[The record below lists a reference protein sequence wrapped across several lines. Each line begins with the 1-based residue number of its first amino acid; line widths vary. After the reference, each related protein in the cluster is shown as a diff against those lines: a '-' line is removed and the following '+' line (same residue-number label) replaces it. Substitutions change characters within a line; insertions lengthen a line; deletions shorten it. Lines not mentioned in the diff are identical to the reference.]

1 MTDQTAYLNLV
12 LEKLKERIAKLNL
25 SLEEGAKE
33 VEDMHEYYWENYTEM
48 DQYGYEDYDN
58 QQALLNQLNTNQQQ
72 MHLKHRFQ
80 KMLDSPFFGR
90 VDFCYDGEDVAE
102 SFYIGIGNFAERTGQ
117 TPLVYDWRAPVSG
130 LFYDFDKG
138 EAWYEAPGGRMDGE
152 IVSKWQYKIKNG
164 KMVYAFESDVKI
176 DDDILKAEL
185 GANGDVQLKNIVRT
199 IQKEQNAIIR
209 NTSDR
214 ILVIQGVAGS
224 GKTSV
229 ALHRIAYLLYHDRKN
244 LKSSNILILSPNGVF
259 SDYISHILP
268 ELGEENIQEMS
279 FDLFAYRELKDVV
292 PDCEDR
298 YDMIERNLV
307 QPKERGRYWE
317 KQSPDF
323 LNQMEGYLMELEDSL
338 MDIRDFTYRNYE
350 IKASRILLL
359 FYTRFLEIPLL
370 SRMDAVREYVVDDYE
385 TLAGRDLNEE
395 EQQYFY
401 EQFMAMYET
410 RDIYVLYSRFLE
422 SIGMEA
428 PPCIGYEKRMLRYED
443 VYPVLYLKYR
453 LLQPAKRASVK
464 HLVIDE
470 MQDYT
475 PMQYQIMAMLFPCKM
490 TILGDKAQTMD
501 EKQQDVLQFLPGIL
515 GKKLRTIAMNKS
527 YRNTVE
533 IATYAADLTGI
544 TDLELF
550 ERHGKPV
557 VEETLFS
564 QQEAVEKIAA
574 DLRVRPDGYETA
586 AVLTMT
592 DQEAWEITK
601 TMKER
606 LGEDSVTYMNKDSS
620 HFQKGITVTTFYLAK
635 GLEFD
640 QVFTIWGRQPEDA
653 LIRQAKYICA
663 TRALHEL
670 YMYEMKGKKGG

>member
-1 MTDQTAYLNLV
+1 M
-12 LEKLKERIAKLNL
+12 
-25 SLEEGAKE
+25 
-33 VEDMHEYYWENYTEM
+33 
-48 DQYGYEDYDN
+48 
-58 QQALLNQLNTNQQQ
+58 
-72 MHLKHRFQ
+72 
-80 KMLDSPFFGR
+80 
-90 VDFCYDGEDVAE
+90 
-102 SFYIGIGNFAERTGQ
+102 
-117 TPLVYDWRAPVSG
+117 
-130 LFYDFDKG
+130 
-138 EAWYEAPGGRMDGE
+138 
-152 IVSKWQYKIKNG
+152 
-164 KMVYAFESDVKI
+164 
-176 DDDILKAEL
+176 
-185 GANGDVQLKNIVRT
+185 
-199 IQKEQNAIIR
+199 
-209 NTSDR
+209 
-214 ILVIQGVAGS
+214 
-224 GKTSV
+224 

-279 FDLFAYRELKDVV
+279 FDLFAYRELKDVA

-298 YDMIERNLV
+298 YDMIERNLAH
-307 QPKERGRYWE
+307 PKERGRYWE

-350 IKASRILLL
+350 IKASRILTL

-401 EQFMAMYET
+401 DQFMAMYET

-422 SIGMEA
+422 SIGMR
-428 PPCIGYEKRMLRYED
+428 PLPRVWYEKRMLRYED

-453 LLQPAKRASVK
+453 LVQPTKRAGVK

-475 PMQYQIMAMLFPCKM
+475 PMQYQILAMLFPCKM

-501 EKQQDVLQFLPGIL
+501 EKQQDVLKFLPGIL
-515 GKKLRTIAMNKS
+515 GKKLRKIVMNKS

-533 IATYAADLTGI
+533 IAKYAAELAGI

-557 VEETLFS
+557 VEEVFWNP
-564 QQEAVEKIAA
+564 EKAVKKIAEH
-574 DLRVRPDGYETA
+574 LRVQPDGYETA

-592 DQEAWEITK
+592 DQEAWELAK
-601 TMKER
+601 ALKER

-620 HFQKGITVTTFYLAK
+620 RFKKGITVTTFYLAK

-640 QVFTIWGRQPEDA
+640 QVFTVWGRQPEDA

-670 YMYEMKGKKGG
+670 YMYQVASGEKQV

>member
-1 MTDQTAYLNLV
+1 
-12 LEKLKERIAKLNL
+12 
-25 SLEEGAKE
+25 
-33 VEDMHEYYWENYTEM
+33 
-48 DQYGYEDYDN
+48 
-58 QQALLNQLNTNQQQ
+58 
-72 MHLKHRFQ
+72 
-80 KMLDSPFFGR
+80 
-90 VDFCYDGEDVAE
+90 
-102 SFYIGIGNFAERTGQ
+102 
-117 TPLVYDWRAPVSG
+117 
-130 LFYDFDKG
+130 
-138 EAWYEAPGGRMDGE
+138 MDGE

-214 ILVIQGVAGS
+214 ILVIQGAAGS

-279 FDLFAYRELKDVV
+279 FDLFAYRELKDVA

-307 QPKERGRYWE
+307 HPKERGRYWE

-350 IKASRILLL
+350 IKASRILTL

-401 EQFMAMYET
+401 DQFMAMYET

-422 SIGMEA
+422 SIGMR
-428 PPCIGYEKRMLRYED
+428 PLPRVWYEKRMLRYED

-453 LLQPAKRASVK
+453 LVQPAKRAGVK

-475 PMQYQIMAMLFPCKM
+475 PMQYQILAMLFPCKM
-490 TILGDKAQTMD
+490 TILGDKAQTME
-501 EKQQDVLQFLPGIL
+501 EKQQDVLKFLPGIL
-515 GKKLRTIAMNKS
+515 GKKLRKIVMNKS

-533 IATYAADLTGI
+533 IAKYAAELAGI

-557 VEETLFS
+557 VEEVLWNP
-564 QQEAVEKIAA
+564 EKAVEKIAEH
-574 DLRVRPDGYETA
+574 LRVQPDGYETA

-592 DQEAWEITK
+592 DQEAWELAK
-601 TMKER
+601 ALKER

-620 HFQKGITVTTFYLAK
+620 RFKKGITVTTFYLAK

-640 QVFTIWGRQPEDA
+640 QVFTVWGRQPEDA

-670 YMYEMKGKKGG
+670 YMYQVASGEKQV

>member
-1 MTDQTAYLNLV
+1 
-12 LEKLKERIAKLNL
+12 
-25 SLEEGAKE
+25 
-33 VEDMHEYYWENYTEM
+33 
-48 DQYGYEDYDN
+48 
-58 QQALLNQLNTNQQQ
+58 
-72 MHLKHRFQ
+72 
-80 KMLDSPFFGR
+80 
-90 VDFCYDGEDVAE
+90 
-102 SFYIGIGNFAERTGQ
+102 
-117 TPLVYDWRAPVSG
+117 
-130 LFYDFDKG
+130 
-138 EAWYEAPGGRMDGE
+138 
-152 IVSKWQYKIKNG
+152 
-164 KMVYAFESDVKI
+164 
-176 DDDILKAEL
+176 
-185 GANGDVQLKNIVRT
+185 
-199 IQKEQNAIIR
+199 
-209 NTSDR
+209 
-214 ILVIQGVAGS
+214 
-224 GKTSV
+224 
-229 ALHRIAYLLYHDRKN
+229 
-244 LKSSNILILSPNGVF
+244 
-259 SDYISHILP
+259 
-268 ELGEENIQEMS
+268 MS
-279 FDLFAYRELKDVV
+279 FDLFAYRELKDVA

-307 QPKERGRYWE
+307 HPKERGRYWE

-350 IKASRILLL
+350 IKASRILTL

-401 EQFMAMYET
+401 DQFMAMYET

-428 PPCIGYEKRMLRYED
+428 LPCIGYEKRMLRYED

-453 LLQPAKRASVK
+453 LLQPAKRAGVK

-515 GKKLRTIAMNKS
+515 GKKLRKIVMNKS

-533 IATYAADLTGI
+533 IAKYAAELAGI

-550 ERHGKPV
+550 ERHGKAV
-557 VEETLFS
+557 VEEVFWKP
-564 QQEAVEKIAA
+564 EKAVEKIAEH
-574 DLRVRPDGYETA
+574 LRVQPDGYETA

-592 DQEAWEITK
+592 DQEAWELAK
-601 TMKER
+601 ALKER
-606 LGEDSVTYMNKDSS
+606 LGEDLVTYMNKDSS
-620 HFQKGITVTTFYLAK
+620 RFKKGITVTTFYLAK

-640 QVFTIWGRQPEDA
+640 QVFTVWGRQPEDA

-670 YMYEMKGKKGG
+670 YMYQVASEKSRENRE